1 MKIKYTLVVCPDQA
15 PCEYRQLI
23 KFDNQNVQML
33 SLPVP
38 LVSLVSWRGGGQRN
52 FRNPSHHC
60 NVAYHQVPYG
70 NVEISVE
77 LKHTE
82 FFQYV
87 HAY

>member
-38 LVSLVSWRGGGQRN
+38 LASVTCVMEGGGQRN

-60 NVAYHQVPYG
+60 NVAYHQVYMG
-70 NVEISVE
+70 M
-77 LKHTE
+77 LKY
-82 FFQYV
+82 QLN
-87 HAY
+87 

>member
-15 PCEYRQLI
+15 PCEYHQLI

-33 SLPVP
+33 ESTSVTC
-38 LVSLVSWRGGGQRN
+38 VMEGGGQRN